1 MPDKQKKT
9 VSATQ
14 TSALFGASP
23 YETRFTLWAEFTG
36 VLTDEVK
43 ENERMSWG
51 KRLQRPILEWVA
63 EEYGLELMP
72 NMGDVYFRD
81 KGHPVGCTADG
92 LVFSPD
98 RGLGFV
104 EVKCVDYFAHR
115 DKWREKT
122 APRHIELQHQAQ
134 LSVEVP
140 YPTDDEHIV
149 WPDGVTEDERNELV
163 EFLGRFHGQR
173 AKWGMIVC
181 LVGGN
186 DAHVIERLP
195 SKRIIKEI
203 RQEAKAFML
212 QVKEKDKPA
221 ISGDEMEFAALNK
234 LYADI
239 QDVKPLT
246 EEDLKDV
253 EAVRTFCA
261 EFIYWNAQRRGS
273 EKSEKSAKARIME
286 VMGKHA
292 WMRIPSFSVK
302 ISRSVIEAAIVTL
315 PEEMKMHVLE
325 LAANTGT
332 DCDKEIALIVTRW
345 SQQIRKES
353 VRASFNCEEIENEVY
368 IAPEPINITAA
379 G

>member
-14 TSALFGASP
+14 TSALFGESP

-36 VLTDEVK
+36 VYVEEVK

-115 DKWREKT
+115 DKWLENT

-140 YPTDDEHIV
+140 YPTDDKHIV

-173 AKWGMIVC
+173 ASWGLIVC
-181 LVGGN
+181 LIGGN
-186 DAHVIERLP
+186 DVQVIERLP
-195 SKRIIKEI
+195 SKAIIKQI
-203 RQEAKAFML
+203 RQEAKSFLA
-212 QVKEKDKPA
+212 QVEAKEKPA
-221 ISGDEMEFAALNK
+221 ITGDEMEFKALNNFYK
-234 LYADI
+234 DVQDI
-239 QDVKPLT
+239 KPLT
-246 EEDLKDV
+246 EDDIKDV
-253 EAVRTFCA
+253 EMVRTFCA
-261 EFIYWNAQRRGS
+261 EFIYWNAQRRS
-273 EKSEKSAKARIME
+273 ADKSEKSAKAKIME
-286 VMGKHA
+286 VMSDHA

-302 ISRSVIEAAIVTL
+302 ISRSVVEAAIVAL
-315 PEEMKMHVLE
+315 PEELQFALKDIGSEDLCVQ
-325 LAANTGT
+325 AAIEW
-332 DCDKEIALIVTRW
+332 K
-345 SQQIRKES
+345 QQIRKES
-353 VRASFNCEEIENEVY
+353 IRASFNVQEIEDEVY